1 MTTKEID
8 GVVRALTTVAEN
20 LETDSARQSMQEA
33 FLQVRAYATAPR
45 GQSSGLPGLYTH
57 KGET

>member
-33 FLQVRAYATAPR
+33 FLQVRAYASAPR
-45 GQSSGLPGLYTH
+45 PEYGLPSLYTH
-57 KGET
+57 EGET